1 MQRLQPLFF
10 RIDAISTRIGQAFS
24 WLMVPLTLMICYE
37 VFARYFLNQSHAW
50 AFDVQIM
57 LHGSVFMMAGAYT
70 LAKSGH
76 VRGDILYGFLSARQQ
91 AIIDLVLY
99 IVFFLPGI
107 AALMYAG
114 VLFAGD
120 SWAIQEHSSITADGP
135 PIYPFK
141 TIIPLAGGLLMLQGL
156 VEILRCVLCIQTGEW
171 PTREADVEEVDVEA
185 LREMVHA
192 DDPADPPNS
201 QGVRS

>member
-10 RIDAISTRIGQAFS
+10 RIDAISTRIGQTFS

-37 VFARYFLNQSHAW
+37 VFARYFLNQAHAW
-50 AFDVQIM
+50 AFDVQMM
-57 LHGSVFMMAGAYT
+57 LYGSVFMMAGAYT

-76 VRGDILYGFLSARQQ
+76 VRGDILYGFLTSRQQ
-91 AIIDLVLY
+91 AIIDLILY
-99 IVFFLPGI
+99 IVFFLPGV
-107 AALMYAG
+107 AALVYAG
-114 VLFAGD
+114 ILFAGE

-141 TIIPLAGGLLMLQGL
+141 TIIPLAGGLLMLQGI

-171 PTREADVEEVDVEA
+171 PSRERDVEEVDVEA

-192 DDPADPPNS
+192 DDIVESNTQAA
-201 QGVRS
+201 R